1 MTGIRE
7 LIGKRDRILTL
18 ASQYGIKSIK
28 VFGSVARGNDKRG
41 SDVDFLVNFEEGR
54 TLFDLIE
61 FKNELEELL
70 DRKVD
75 VITENAIHWYLK
87 EKIMQEAVEI

>member
-28 VFGSVARGNDKRG
+28 VFGSVARGDDKRG